1 MKQLPNPSRI
11 ACLFAAV
18 LISMAALFSCSQYD
32 DTELRNSLTDLEERI
47 ADLEEAVRAEQ
58 DNINALNELINR
70 IESGTSS
77 CPTERGYPSVTE
89 NPEPPR
95 RPSRS

>member
-18 LISMAALFSCSQYD
+18 LISLAALFSCSQYD

-70 IESGTSS
+70 IESGRKNYS
-77 CPTERGYPSVTE
+77 EVIGLLMSV
-89 NPEPPR
+89 R
-95 RPSRS
+95 AGKQR

>member
-18 LISMAALFSCSQYD
+18 LISLAALFSCSQYD

-70 IESGTSS
+70 IESG
-77 CPTERGYPSVTE
+77 
-89 NPEPPR
+89 
-95 RPSRS
+95 